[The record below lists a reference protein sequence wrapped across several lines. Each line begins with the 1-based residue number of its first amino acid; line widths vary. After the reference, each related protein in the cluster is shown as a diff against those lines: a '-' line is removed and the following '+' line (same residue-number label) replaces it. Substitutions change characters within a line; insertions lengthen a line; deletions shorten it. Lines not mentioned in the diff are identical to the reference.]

1 MRNRYPRTVHQ
12 GFDAW
17 ASAALRS
24 ETYAV
29 LPHEPNFLRVS
40 MEAFRNRNLPTTMER
55 RAAPAEVE
63 EPKPN
68 PNSNTY
74 RKTPMSTSKQT
85 PKPVPLRPSKV
96 TEENRVPRGN
106 ENVKVRPSKVK

>member
-17 ASAALRS
+17 ASAVLRP
-24 ETYAV
+24 ETYTV

-55 RAAPAEVE
+55 RAVPAEAQ

-68 PNSNTY
+68 PNSTY
-74 RKTPMSTSKQT
+74 RKTPMSTSKQI

-96 TEENRVPRGN
+96 TEENRVPQGN
-106 ENVKVRPSKVK
+106 EPVKVRPSSVK